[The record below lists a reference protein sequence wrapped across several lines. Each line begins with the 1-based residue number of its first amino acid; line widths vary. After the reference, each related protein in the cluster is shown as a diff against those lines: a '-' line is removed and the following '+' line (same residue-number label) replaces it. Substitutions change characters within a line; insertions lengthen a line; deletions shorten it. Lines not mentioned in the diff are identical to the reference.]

1 MSRRSLLRR
10 GGALALTA
18 GVGAALAGCENTT
31 TPVAAAGGGGRR
43 QGHPRRPDRG
53 RPGRQRRHPARAQRL
68 PGGAARRGDAVKS
81 SAKPERGG
89 ELQIYNYADY
99 VNPAVIKAF
108 GKQEGV
114 SVRVTT
120 FDTLDEAF
128 SKLSTGGLEFDV
140 IFSTPDQLSR
150 LVGRELIQPLNFE
163 LIPNLQ
169 KNVWP
174 ELHSPFYDVGP
185 RYSVPYTIYT
195 TGIAWRNDLLDFDP
209 SKLDQP
215 WDAFWSPQAEKYRG
229 KVAILDDSREGA
241 GHGAHAPRGDRPQH
255 RGPRPARAGRRRP
268 QGAQRK
274 RVGVKVSI
282 ADYETV
288 PAGRVL
294 PAPGLVGGHDRRVI
308 SYMPKGVK
316 PDVLSYWYQKQGGPI
331 FNDCICVAAK
341 ATKPVIAHR
350 FLNYMLDN
358 KVAYENFAGYV
369 GYQPPITA
377 IDAQK
382 LFDDGHPP
390 QDAQPGRRHPR
401 GLRQRQRLPD
411 ALGQG
416 PAALGP
422 HLGVVPQRLMGVA
435 LDLARARH
443 PRPRLAGALLRRRLL
458 RDHQRRPG
466 QRHHA
471 VRAGPAL
478 EPAGLERR
486 LHLGGAEGRRAGRR
500 HLGHLPAH
508 DHLRRRRGG
517 CSRWPSATR
526 SPGTRRATPGA
537 GAG

>member
-1 MSRRSLLRR
+1 LNEPSKPDEPPRGVSRRSLLRR

-31 TPVAAAGGGGRR
+31 TPVAAAGGEGDGKGILGDPTAGGPVDSAGIPLARKDYPVVL
-43 QGHPRRPDRG
+43 PRRG
-53 RPGRQRRHPARAQRL
+53 E
-68 PGGAARRGDAVKS
+68 AVKS
-81 SAKPERGG
+81 SAKPESGG

-99 VNPAVIKAF
+99 LNPAVIKAF

-128 SKLSTGGLEFDV
+128 SKLSTGGLEFDI

-169 KNVWP
+169 KSVWP

-185 RYSVPYTIYT
+185 RYSVPYTVYT
-195 TGIAWRNDLLDFDP
+195 TGIAWRNDLLGFDP
-209 SKLDQP
+209 SKMDQP

-229 KVAILDDSREGA
+229 KVAVLDDSREGPGMALMRRGVTNLNTEDPDLLAQA
-241 GHGAHAPRGDRPQH
+241 GEDLKDLS
-255 RGPRPARAGRRRP
+255 
-268 QGAQRK
+268 K

-294 PAPGLVGGHDRRVI
+294 LHQGWSGDMIAGVI

-316 PDVLSYWYQKQGGPI
+316 PDVLSYWYQAQGGPI

-350 FLNYMLDN
+350 FLNYLLDN
-358 KVAYENFAGYV
+358 KVSYENFTGYV
-369 GYQPPITA
+369 GYQTPLTA

-382 LFDDGHPP
+382 LFDDGVLPKTLS
-390 QDAQPGRRHPR
+390 QAVVTREAYANGNAYLTLSAK
-401 GLRQRQRLPD
+401 GLQLWDRTWASFRN
-411 ALGQG
+411 G
-416 PAALGP
+416 
-422 HLGVVPQRLMGVA
+422 
-435 LDLARARH
+435 
-443 PRPRLAGALLRRRLL
+443 
-458 RDHQRRPG
+458 
-466 QRHHA
+466 
-471 VRAGPAL
+471 
-478 EPAGLERR
+478 
-486 LHLGGAEGRRAGRR
+486 
-500 HLGHLPAH
+500 
-508 DHLRRRRGG
+508 
-517 CSRWPSATR
+517 
-526 SPGTRRATPGA
+526 
-537 GAG
+537 

>member
-1 MSRRSLLRR
+1 M
-10 GGALALTA
+10 
-18 GVGAALAGCENTT
+18 
-31 TPVAAAGGGGRR
+31 
-43 QGHPRRPDRG
+43 
-53 RPGRQRRHPARAQRL
+53 
-68 PGGAARRGDAVKS
+68 VKS

-128 SKLSTGGLEFDV
+128 SKLSTGGLEFDI

-185 RYSVPYTIYT
+185 RYSVPYTVYT

-209 SKLDQP
+209 SKMDQP

-229 KVAILDDSREGA
+229 KVAILDDSREGPGMALMRRGVTNLNTEDPDLLAQA
-241 GHGAHAPRGDRPQH
+241 GEDLKDLSRH
-255 RGPRPARAGRRRP
+255 
-268 QGAQRK
+268 
-274 RVGVKVSI
+274 VGVKVSI

-294 PAPGLVGGHDRRVI
+294 LHQGWSGDMIAGVI

-350 FLNYMLDN
+350 FLNYLLDN
-358 KVAYENFAGYV
+358 KVSYENFTGYV
-369 GYQPPITA
+369 GYQTPLTA

-382 LFDDGHPP
+382 LFDDG
-390 QDAQPGRRHPR
+390 
-401 GLRQRQRLPD
+401 
-411 ALGQG
+411 
-416 PAALGP
+416 
-422 HLGVVPQRLMGVA
+422 VVPKT
-435 LDLARARH
+435 LD
-443 PRPRLAGALLRRRLL
+443 
-458 RDHQRRPG
+458 Q
-466 QRHHA
+466 A
-471 VRAGPAL
+471 VVTREAYANGNAYL
-478 EPAGLERR
+478 TLSAKGLQLWDQTWASFRN
-486 LHLGGAEGRRAGRR
+486 G
-500 HLGHLPAH
+500 
-508 DHLRRRRGG
+508 
-517 CSRWPSATR
+517 
-526 SPGTRRATPGA
+526 
-537 GAG
+537 

>member
-1 MSRRSLLRR
+1 LLRR

-31 TPVAAAGGGGRR
+31 TPVAAAGGGGD
-43 QGHPRRPDRG
+43 GKGILGDPTAGGPVDSAG
-53 RPGRQRRHPARAQRL
+53 IPLARKDYPVVL
-68 PGGAARRGDAVKS
+68 PRRGDAVKS
-81 SAKPERGG
+81 SAKPESGG

-99 VNPAVIKAF
+99 LNPAVIKAF
-108 GKQEGV
+108 GKQENV

-185 RYSVPYTIYT
+185 RYSVPYTVYT
-195 TGIAWRNDLLDFDP
+195 TGIAWRNDLLGFDP
-209 SKLDQP
+209 SKMDQP
-215 WDAFWSPQAEKYRG
+215 WDAFWSPQAEKYR
-229 KVAILDDSREGA
+229 
-241 GHGAHAPRGDRPQH
+241 
-255 RGPRPARAGRRRP
+255 
-268 QGAQRK
+268 
-274 RVGVKVSI
+274 VKVSI

-294 PAPGLVGGHDRRVI
+294 LHQGWSGDMIAGVI

-350 FLNYMLDN
+350 FLNYLLDN
-358 KVAYENFAGYV
+358 KVSYENFTGYV
-369 GYQPPITA
+369 GYQTPLTA

-382 LFDDGHPP
+382 LFDDGIVPKTLD
-390 QDAQPGRRHPR
+390 QAVVTREAYANGNAYLTLSAK
-401 GLRQRQRLPD
+401 GLQLWDRTWASFRN
-411 ALGQG
+411 G
-416 PAALGP
+416 
-422 HLGVVPQRLMGVA
+422 
-435 LDLARARH
+435 
-443 PRPRLAGALLRRRLL
+443 
-458 RDHQRRPG
+458 
-466 QRHHA
+466 
-471 VRAGPAL
+471 
-478 EPAGLERR
+478 
-486 LHLGGAEGRRAGRR
+486 
-500 HLGHLPAH
+500 
-508 DHLRRRRGG
+508 
-517 CSRWPSATR
+517 
-526 SPGTRRATPGA
+526 
-537 GAG
+537 